1 MELHF
6 LRALQTT
13 PTYTHWLLDTQ
24 REQKSLVVYEGFKA
38 WMSWRCISCQCY
50 YLKDVSQLVKKKKN
64 RVIRGHWLD
73 VPKASGYIKWAKLI
87 WCQRGWFP
95 PWCCFLCAATAS
107 VSQRAQTP
115 HSRPCLGS
123 SWECRMF
130 TFPEAHRTPRL
141 SWNGLAWR
149 GIVHKL
155 ERPTDST
162 APPPSSYDVKTLC
175 SGMTF

>member
-1 MELHF
+1 MEAFRVVPPFWVTELQKEPSASPLDPAEIFTMELHF

-73 VPKASGYIKWAKLI
+73 VPKASGYIK
-87 WCQRGWFP
+87 
-95 PWCCFLCAATAS
+95 
-107 VSQRAQTP
+107 
-115 HSRPCLGS
+115 
-123 SWECRMF
+123 
-130 TFPEAHRTPRL
+130 
-141 SWNGLAWR
+141 
-149 GIVHKL
+149 
-155 ERPTDST
+155 
-162 APPPSSYDVKTLC
+162 
-175 SGMTF
+175 